1 MASLSQ
7 QIPFPAIMAQVEAI
21 EVRRAVEFAL
31 ELSIT
36 TATVEGDLDTIYK
49 ELINSDLSLA
59 LHGHLIQDVK
69 LLVSSFD
76 CISFTHIR

>member
-7 QIPFPAIMAQVEAI
+7 QIPFPAIVAQVEAI

-31 ELSIT
+31 EFSIT

-59 LHGHLIQDVK
+59 LHRHLIQDVK

>member
-1 MASLSQ
+1 
-7 QIPFPAIMAQVEAI
+7 MAQVEAI

-31 ELSIT
+31 ELDIT
-36 TATVEGDLDTIYK
+36 IATVEGDSDTIYK
-49 ELINSDLSLA
+49 ELINSNLSLA
-59 LHGHLIQDVK
+59 LHRQLIQDVK

>member
-36 TATVEGDLDTIYK
+36 IATVEGDLDTIYK

-59 LHGHLIQDVK
+59 LHRHLIQDVK